1 GELHSLRSLSSG
13 KNKPDLGSNLLKIN
27 MYKHACAHARGK
39 TGGGARFGVRD
50 DDKHTCQTKNGSRP
64 IAAPVTKTTPQKLQN
79 ASRRI

>member
-1 GELHSLRSLSSG
+1 THLPGRVLPEKTTSHFVRGELHSLRSLSSG

-50 DDKHTCQTKNGSRP
+50 DDKHTRQTKNGSRP
-64 IAAPVTKTTPQKLQN
+64 
-79 ASRRI
+79 